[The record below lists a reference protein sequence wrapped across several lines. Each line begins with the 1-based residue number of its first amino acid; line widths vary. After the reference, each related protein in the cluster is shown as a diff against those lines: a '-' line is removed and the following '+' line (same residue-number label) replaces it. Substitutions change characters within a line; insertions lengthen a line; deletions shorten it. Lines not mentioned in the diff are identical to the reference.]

1 MLPSTE
7 TGLDTLG
14 LASAPGR
21 GVRLIAIE
29 AATISS
35 SGGFFSDESHPLVE
49 WNLWNQLALV
59 F

>member
-7 TGLDTLG
+7 TGLDILA

-35 SGGFFSDESHPLVE
+35 SGGFFSGESHPLVE